1 MRRKTTIVL
10 AITFMVAALVSAFSY
25 LYVSELLRQQVT
37 TAHESA
43 SQLASNLAY
52 LAANAAPDLSSTR
65 VNTNDPDAVRR
76 GVAYYLGTDRDL
88 NNALASVVGS
98 WPMIYD
104 AAIVDDV
111 SKAILHTNPDL
122 IGKQVLNRP
131 DFQLVQN
138 AKFRE
143 QLRMVYHPPTVYDI
157 RMPLQLDNAPFGN
170 IRVGVSTLFLRNE
183 LTPRLQRAVIFSGL
197 SILLSVFVAALLSHI
212 ALGPLERLSR
222 SLDSVT
228 AGNPDAVV
236 AQEVGRDE
244 YGMVNLKVANLGRKM
259 RDAKEIF
266 SALKDNVDQIMAN
279 LQDGLMLFTRDSRVV
294 LVSASVER
302 FLGRPRRDLLGRSVK
317 EIFSSGS
324 HLGSLI
330 LDSFHR
336 RSAIVQRE
344 IESPSGKPVQ
354 VSLDFIQQKGSP
366 IGALLTIRD
375 AESVHKI
382 EDEIEMSRRLSASG
396 RLTRGVAHEV
406 KNPINAIVLHLQLL
420 QSKLKQIDPDTR
432 RHIDII
438 GSEIHRLDR
447 VVQILVDFTRPRDL
461 RLEEIDFR
469 QLIEDVTLLATPEAE
484 QHNVTVASQLSSEA
498 LWVKVDTDFMKQAIL
513 NVVLNGIQAMPQ
525 GGTLTISAQREDEIV
540 ITDIRDQG
548 SGISPEIQEK
558 IFELYFT
565 TKKGGSGIGLAQTY
579 QILQWH
585 DGSVDFETAQD
596 QGTTFHLRLPLVES
610 HSDVLKE
617 AAVRT

>member
-122 IGKQVLNRP
+122 IGKQVPNRP

-324 HLGSLI
+324 HLGSLM

-461 RLEEIDFR
+461 HLEEIDFR
-469 QLIEDVTLLATPEAE
+469 QLIEDVALLATPEAE

>member
-122 IGKQVLNRP
+122 IGKQVLIRP

-157 RMPLQLDNAPFGN
+157 RMPLQLDNAPFGS